1 MSIDIAIHK
10 THRQFAGGAERVSVE
25 GKTVG
30 QCLDRLIQQY
40 PQMKAI
46 LFDRKG
52 RIKNTIEIYV
62 NMESAYPDELKKPV
76 KNGDVIHIAL
86 MLAGG

>member
-1 MSIDIAIHK
+1 
-10 THRQFAGGAERVSVE
+10 
-25 GKTVG
+25 
-30 QCLDRLIQQY
+30 
-40 PQMKAI
+40 MKAI